1 MGKLKTK
8 ILTKLN
14 LLSPP
19 EKEIFNYPII
29 QLYYWRPLDG
39 SINFGD
45 YLSKIVV
52 SKVLANHGH
61 LLDEETNKKNRLL
74 AIGSILHFA
83 KNEDVIWGSGINGKI
98 DPNRHNFTALDVR
111 AVRGPLTRA
120 FLMDRGIQVPEVYG
134 DPALLI
140 PHIFEGRFKPNPKK
154 KYAIVPNLH
163 DLKITQA
170 NNWDNVVSPLSS
182 WNRCI
187 EEILSAEF
195 VIASSLHGLIIAEAF
210 GIPARYLR
218 LSKTENLFKYND
230 YMMGSGRKE
239 IEFASS
245 PDEAKEM
252 GGMEPIKF
260 DHKKLLAA
268 FPIDLWES
276 LAF

>member
-8 ILTKLN
+8 ILKKFN

-19 EKEIFNYPII
+19 QKEIFNYPISE
-29 QLYYWRPLDG
+29 LYYWRPLDG

-52 SKVLANHGH
+52 SKVLANHGY
-61 LLDEETNKKNRLL
+61 LLDEETKKANRFL

-83 KNEDVIWGSGINGKI
+83 KDHDVVWGSGINGKI
-98 DPNRHNFTALDVR
+98 DPNKHKFNTLDVR
-111 AVRGPLTRA
+111 AVRGPLTRE
-120 FLMDRGIQVPEVYG
+120 FLMKRGIKVPEIYG

-140 PHIFEGRFKPNPKK
+140 PHIFKGRFKPNPDKPF
-154 KYAIVPNLH
+154 AIVPNLH
-163 DLKITQA
+163 DLEITQA
-170 NNWDNVVSPLSS
+170 NNWDNVISPLFS

-187 EEILSAEF
+187 EEILKAEF
-195 VIASSLHGLIIAEAF
+195 VIASSLHGLIIAEAY

-230 YMMGSGRKE
+230 YMKGTGRKE
-239 IEFASS
+239 IEFATSLE
-245 PDEAKEM
+245 EAKEM

-260 DHKKLLAA
+260 DHQKLLDA
-268 FPIDLWES
+268 FPIDLWK
-276 LAF
+276 A